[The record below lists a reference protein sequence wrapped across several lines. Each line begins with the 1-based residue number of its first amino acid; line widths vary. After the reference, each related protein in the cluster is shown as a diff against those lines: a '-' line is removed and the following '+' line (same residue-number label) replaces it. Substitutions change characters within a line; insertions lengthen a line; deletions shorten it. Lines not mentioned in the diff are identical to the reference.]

1 MINEKEHQ
9 NSKAKDMKLFFGKIV
24 LYVILMFF
32 VLEGA
37 TRLLHLN
44 SEYPWFIINDHNIK
58 TYAPNQTGYYTIGNR
73 RMNFAQYHINKS
85 GFNSYR
91 DFNPT
96 KDKEEVALL
105 GDSFIEGLHQDYFNS
120 IGEKVENALDN
131 GTEVYEYGHSGY
143 DLADVLYLM
152 HAYEK
157 KFELIDH
164 IIIYLKF
171 DNDLLRDTY
180 APDKYWVD
188 SQYFLFSRIQR
199 KSKFISYLKDIGFFE
214 PVRELKTKML
224 SYVFPTEEAIKSS
237 GDSAS
242 VENEKA
248 KLYLENFKTLIS
260 KYPIDKTKAVFL
272 LDKTKTDPLFLK
284 YCDAQ
289 GYKYIDFSQEI
300 ENSKRPT
307 TLVFDR
313 HWNNNGRSIIAR
325 KIVEYLRTV
334 EKPK

>member
-96 KDKEEVALL
+96 KDKKEVALL

-120 IGEKVENALDN
+120 IGEKVENTLNN

-180 APDKYWVD
+180 APDQYWVD

-214 PVRELKTKML
+214 PLRNLKTTVL
-224 SYVFPTEEAIKSS
+224 SYVFPNEGNYDQTESSALKTEE
-237 GDSAS
+237 
-242 VENEKA
+242 EKVNQ
-248 KLYLENFKTLIS
+248 YLNNFKVLMET
-260 KYPIDKTKAVFL
+260 YPIDKDKTVFL
-272 LDKTKTDPLFLK
+272 LDSTKTASAFLD
-284 YCDAQ
+284 YCKSN
-289 GYKYIDFSQEI
+289 GYKYLDFSKEL
-300 ENSKRPT
+300 NDSKRPT

-313 HWNNNGRSIIAR
+313 HWNNNGRNIIAR
-325 KIVEYLRTV
+325 VIENYLLKVE
-334 EKPK
+334 

>member
-180 APDKYWVD
+180 APDQYWVD

-214 PVRELKTKML
+214 PLRNLKTTIL
-224 SYVFPTEEAIKSS
+224 SYVFPNEGNYDQTESSALKTEE
-237 GDSAS
+237 
-242 VENEKA
+242 EKVNQ
-248 KLYLENFKTLIS
+248 YLNNFKVLMET
-260 KYPIDKTKAVFL
+260 YPIDKDKTVFL
-272 LDKTKTDPLFLK
+272 LDSTKTASAFLD
-284 YCDAQ
+284 YCKSN
-289 GYKYIDFSQEI
+289 GYKYLDFSKEL
-300 ENSKRPT
+300 NDSKRPT

-313 HWNNNGRSIIAR
+313 HWNNNGRNIIAR
-325 KIVEYLRTV
+325 VIENYLLKVE
-334 EKPK
+334 

>member
-24 LYVILMFF
+24 LYAILMFF

-96 KDKEEVALL
+96 KDKKEVALL

-120 IGEKVENALDN
+120 IGEKVENTLNN

-180 APDKYWVD
+180 APDQYWVD

-214 PVRELKTKML
+214 PLRNLKTTIL
-224 SYVFPTEEAIKSS
+224 SYVFPNEGNYDQTESSVLKTEE
-237 GDSAS
+237 
-242 VENEKA
+242 EKVNQ
-248 KLYLENFKTLIS
+248 YLNNFKVLMET
-260 KYPIDKTKAVFL
+260 YPIDKDKTVFL
-272 LDKTKTDPLFLK
+272 LDSTKTASAFLD
-284 YCDAQ
+284 YCKSN
-289 GYKYIDFSQEI
+289 GYKYLDFSKEL
-300 ENSKRPT
+300 NDSKRPT

-313 HWNNNGRSIIAR
+313 HWNNNGRNIIAR
-325 KIVEYLRTV
+325 VIENYLLKVE
-334 EKPK
+334 

>member
-1 MINEKEHQ
+1 
-9 NSKAKDMKLFFGKIV
+9 MKLFFGKIV
-24 LYVILMFF
+24 LYAILMFF

-96 KDKEEVALL
+96 KDKKEVALL

-120 IGEKVENALDN
+120 IGEKVENTLNN

-180 APDKYWVD
+180 APDQYWVD

-214 PVRELKTKML
+214 PLRNLK
-224 SYVFPTEEAIKSS
+224 
-237 GDSAS
+237 
-242 VENEKA
+242 
-248 KLYLENFKTLIS
+248 
-260 KYPIDKTKAVFL
+260 
-272 LDKTKTDPLFLK
+272 
-284 YCDAQ
+284 
-289 GYKYIDFSQEI
+289 
-300 ENSKRPT
+300 
-307 TLVFDR
+307 
-313 HWNNNGRSIIAR
+313 
-325 KIVEYLRTV
+325 
-334 EKPK
+334 

>member
-152 HAYEK
+152 HTYEK

-214 PVRELKTKML
+214 PLRNLKTTIL
-224 SYVFPTEEAIKSS
+224 SYVFPNEGNYDQTESSVLKTEE
-237 GDSAS
+237 
-242 VENEKA
+242 EKVNQ
-248 KLYLENFKTLIS
+248 YLNNFKVLMET
-260 KYPIDKTKAVFL
+260 YPIDKDKTVFL
-272 LDKTKTDPLFLK
+272 LDSTKTASAFLD
-284 YCDAQ
+284 YCKSN
-289 GYKYIDFSQEI
+289 GYKYLDFSKEL
-300 ENSKRPT
+300 NDSKRPT

-313 HWNNNGRSIIAR
+313 HWNNNGRNIIAR
-325 KIVEYLRTV
+325 VIENYLLKVE
-334 EKPK
+334 

>member
-152 HAYEK
+152 HTYEK

-214 PVRELKTKML
+214 PLRNLKTTVL
-224 SYVFPTEEAIKSS
+224 SYVFPNEGNYDQTESSVLKTEE
-237 GDSAS
+237 
-242 VENEKA
+242 EKVNQ
-248 KLYLENFKTLIS
+248 YLNNFKVLMET
-260 KYPIDKTKAVFL
+260 YPIDKDITVFL
-272 LDKTKTDPLFLK
+272 LDSTKTASAFLD
-284 YCDAQ
+284 YCKSN
-289 GYKYIDFSQEI
+289 GYKYLDFSKEL
-300 ENSKRPT
+300 NDSKRPT

-313 HWNNNGRSIIAR
+313 HWNNNGRNIIAR
-325 KIVEYLRTV
+325 VIENYLLKVE
-334 EKPK
+334 

>member
-152 HAYEK
+152 HTYEK

-180 APDKYWVD
+180 APDQYWVD

-214 PVRELKTKML
+214 PLRNLKTTVL
-224 SYVFPTEEAIKSS
+224 SYVFPNEGNYDQTESSALKTEE
-237 GDSAS
+237 
-242 VENEKA
+242 EKVNQ
-248 KLYLENFKTLIS
+248 YLNNFKVLMET
-260 KYPIDKTKAVFL
+260 YPIDKDKTVFL
-272 LDKTKTDPLFLK
+272 LDSTKTASAFLD
-284 YCDAQ
+284 YCKSN
-289 GYKYIDFSQEI
+289 GYKYLDFSKEL
-300 ENSKRPT
+300 NDSKRPT

-313 HWNNNGRSIIAR
+313 HWNNNGRNIIAR
-325 KIVEYLRTV
+325 VIENYLLKVE
-334 EKPK
+334 

>member
-152 HAYEK
+152 HTYEK

-180 APDKYWVD
+180 APDQYWVD

-214 PVRELKTKML
+214 PLRNLKTTIL
-224 SYVFPTEEAIKSS
+224 SYVFPNEGNYDQTESSVLKTEE
-237 GDSAS
+237 
-242 VENEKA
+242 EKVNQ
-248 KLYLENFKTLIS
+248 YLNNFKVLMET
-260 KYPIDKTKAVFL
+260 YPIDKDKTVFL
-272 LDKTKTDPLFLK
+272 LDSTKTASAFLD
-284 YCDAQ
+284 YCKSN
-289 GYKYIDFSQEI
+289 GYKYLDFSKEL
-300 ENSKRPT
+300 NDSKRPT

-313 HWNNNGRSIIAR
+313 HWNNNGRNIIAR
-325 KIVEYLRTV
+325 VIENYLLKVE
-334 EKPK
+334 

>member
-180 APDKYWVD
+180 APDQYWVD

-214 PVRELKTKML
+214 PLRNLKTTVL
-224 SYVFPTEEAIKSS
+224 SYVFPNEGNYDQTESSALKTEE
-237 GDSAS
+237 
-242 VENEKA
+242 EKVNQ
-248 KLYLENFKTLIS
+248 YLNNFKVLMET
-260 KYPIDKTKAVFL
+260 YPIDKDITVFL
-272 LDKTKTDPLFLK
+272 LDSTKTASTFLD
-284 YCDAQ
+284 YCKSN
-289 GYKYIDFSQEI
+289 GYKYLDFSKEL
-300 ENSKRPT
+300 NDSKRPT

-313 HWNNNGRSIIAR
+313 HWNNNGRNIIAR
-325 KIVEYLRTV
+325 VIENYLLKVE
-334 EKPK
+334 